1 MTSGGAGGVLAAL
14 GRHLG
19 LGRRRDTREPGAFNH
34 ISLGSNCQMAHAL
47 KTLDLRTWS
56 APFDWLFT
64 LPEMVS
70 DCLADD
76 FAALTDR
83 GQLESIPEAE
93 RLGPGIT
100 RGRHRLYR
108 ARYGLECVFNHHD
121 PAASDADYA
130 FLAEGVRRLRQALSA
145 EGTRNRFWLMSHL
158 HIVPETVEAI
168 CDGLA
173 RQPSRNHL
181 TVLQLLP
188 GHPALRLVETDEP
201 RPDLRRLTVACASAP
216 VGLRLADPAED
227 AALLEIVGREASR
240 VPAQLA

>member
-1 MTSGGAGGVLAAL
+1 MTTSGAGGMLAAL
-14 GRHLG
+14 GRQLG
-19 LGRRRDTREPGAFNH
+19 FRRRDGREPGAFNH

-83 GQLESIPEAE
+83 DQLESIPEAE

-108 ARYGLECVFNHHD
+108 ARYGLECLFNHHD
-121 PAASDADYA
+121 PAVSETDYA
-130 FLAEGVRRLRQALSA
+130 FLTEGVRRLRQALST
-145 EGTRNRFWLMSHL
+145 EGTRNRLWLMSHL
-158 HIVPETVEAI
+158 HIVPATMESL
-168 CDGLA
+168 CDRLA
-173 RQPSRNHL
+173 GRPSRNHL

-188 GHPALRLVETDEP
+188 GNGALRLVETVEP
-201 RPDLRRLTVACASAP
+201 RPDLRRLTVECASAP

-227 AALLEIVGREASR
+227 AALLAIIAHEASR
-240 VPAQLA
+240 LPAGLA